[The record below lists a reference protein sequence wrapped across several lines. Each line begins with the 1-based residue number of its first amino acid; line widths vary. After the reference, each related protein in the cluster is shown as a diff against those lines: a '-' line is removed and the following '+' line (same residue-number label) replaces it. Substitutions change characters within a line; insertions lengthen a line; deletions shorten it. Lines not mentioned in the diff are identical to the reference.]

1 MALSSK
7 LYWSTYALWI
17 SALVGIARRI
27 NQEVTES
34 YMDEIFHVPQA
45 QAYCAG
51 DWRYWNGAITT
62 PPGLYLLP
70 AILSNIQQHLPRY
83 FSRFNLCSL
92 DSLRFFNLSILALLP
107 LLYTSLLLALRTSIA
122 SAQKQKFTTTTTKE
136 REENRNSAR
145 WEGLTIALM
154 PVLGWWGWLYYT
166 DLGSVATVLLSMR
179 LSLGK
184 RWFLSSFV
192 GAISLLFRQT
202 NIVWVAFIAGVG
214 IARELRTGNSSKKTK
229 SQLYD
234 PLLPDARLIDLVL
247 TPYSLA
253 YLSLHNI
260 STIVPSLTA
269 YLPVFLGF
277 LAFIKLNGGIVLG
290 DKSNHVATIHIPQI
304 YYFIAFSAVFFSPH
318 LLDPAKIKKTLS
330 SLFGSKRRVATSLNA
345 LVVMCWT
352 VRNFTIAHPFLLAD
366 NRHFAFYLWRRVL
379 NIHPLARYL
388 LTPVY
393 LIASRLVYQAL

>member
-1 MALSSK
+1 MSLSSK
-7 LYWSTYALWI
+7 LYWSVYALWI
-17 SALVGIARRI
+17 STLVGVARRI
-27 NQEVTES
+27 NREVTEP

-45 QAYCAG
+45 QAYCSG

-70 AILSNIQQHLPRY
+70 AVLSNIQRHLPRY
-83 FSRFNLCSL
+83 FSRFNFCSL
-92 DSLRFFNLSILALLP
+92 DSLRFFNLSILAFLP
-107 LLYTSLLLALRTSIA
+107 LLYTSLLLAIRQPVVSEKKQRSRTTIGEER
-122 SAQKQKFTTTTTKE
+122 KE
-136 REENRNSAR
+136 NGNSAR

-166 DLGSVATVLLSMR
+166 DLGSLATVLLSMR
-179 LSLGK
+179 LSLDK
-184 RWFLSSFV
+184 RWFWSSIV

-234 PLLPDARLIDLVL
+234 PLLPDARPIDLVL

-253 YLSLHNI
+253 YLSLHNL
-260 STIVPSLTA
+260 SALVPILTA
-269 YLPVFLGF
+269 YLSVFLGF
-277 LAFIKLNGGIVLG
+277 LAFIKLNRGIVLG

-304 YYFIAFSAVFFSPH
+304 YYFVAFSSVFLSPH
-318 LLDPAKIKKTLS
+318 LLDSAKIKKTWS
-330 SLFGSKRRVATSLNA
+330 SLFGSKTRVATSLNA

-352 VRNFTIAHPFLLAD
+352 IRNFTIAHPFLLAD

-379 NIHPLARYL
+379 NVHPLARYL
-388 LTPVY
+388 LTPLY
-393 LIASRLVYQAL
+393 LVASRLICQAL